1 MPLLVDERLAQAS
14 SRLSAIRLCMFTLR
28 AMENWRELV
37 DDCEKAMILI
47 AVAAINGERFT
58 RDEELHEELRD
69 VRITFPQERFRS
81 CNISSIA
88 AATGFNRET
97 TRRKVNELIE
107 AGALMRLAKGALRYR
122 PGNLQREDVLELIR
136 KQLEVTVR
144 LTNDL
149 MRDGAIT
156 LD

>member
-1 MPLLVDERLAQAS
+1 MPLVVDDRQADAS

-37 DDCEKAMILI
+37 DDCQKAMILV

-58 RDEELHEELRD
+58 RDEELQNELRD
-69 VRITFPQERFRS
+69 VRVVFPQERIRC
-81 CNISSIA
+81 CNISSVA

-107 AGALMRLAKGALRYR
+107 AGALMRLGKGALRFR
-122 PGNLQREDVLELIR
+122 PGNLQRGDALELIR
-136 KQLEVTVR
+136 KHLDATVR

-149 MRDGAIT
+149 LRDGAIT